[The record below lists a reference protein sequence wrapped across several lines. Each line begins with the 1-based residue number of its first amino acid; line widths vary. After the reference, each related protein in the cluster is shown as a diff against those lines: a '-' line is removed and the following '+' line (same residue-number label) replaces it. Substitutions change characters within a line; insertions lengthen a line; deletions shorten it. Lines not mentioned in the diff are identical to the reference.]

1 MQRKNTSTLY
11 RLVMAGAMVLVGLN
25 VWLTTHELG
34 ALFSAQGWRAHTLE
48 VITHTKALE
57 LEVSKAN
64 SAVRGYLLEGLPVFA
79 QRYDAA
85 MKQTQ
90 VEIDQIQRLS
100 ADNDSQQQRIAYLR
114 TRVRAK
120 FAALDAGVA
129 MRKGAAGPLDDA
141 LLSHVMADSPDSG
154 PTVGYVISQIEE
166 EEGRLLDER
175 TTEIRHARSAVWA
188 SFIGASLLDI
198 LLIVAAFEFL
208 IRITRDRYI
217 LAERAKEIAT
227 LVDDLQLANTSLE
240 ERVALRT
247 RELESSNQELEA
259 FSYSVSHDLRAPL
272 RTIDGFSL
280 ALQEDFSDILNDEGR
295 DYIAR
300 VRNGVQR
307 MGQLIDALLQLSRVT
322 RSDIVRERIDLSQLA
337 TLVFNETK
345 QSDPERDVTFVA
357 QPGVL
362 VEGDPRLLRIA
373 LENLIGNAFKFTSKT
388 PGARIEFGS
397 DLRGGKT
404 VYFIRDNGAGF
415 DMQYVDRL
423 FTAFQRLHG
432 DRDFKGSGIGLAT
445 VSRIIRRHHGTIGA
459 ESVVGHGA
467 TFYFTLAA

>member
-1 MQRKNTSTLY
+1 MQLKKTSTMY
-11 RLVMAGAMVLVGLN
+11 RLVMAGAMIVVGLN
-25 VWLTTHELG
+25 IWLTTHELG

-64 SAVRGYLLEGLPVFA
+64 SAVRGYLLEGSPIFA

-85 MKQTQ
+85 TKQTQ

-100 ADNDSQQQRIAYLR
+100 PTTIRSRNESR
-114 TRVRAK
+114 TCAAVVRAK
-120 FAALDAGVA
+120 FAALDTGVA
-129 MRKGAAGPLDDA
+129 MRKGAAGPLDEA

-154 PTVGYVISQIEE
+154 PTVGYVISQIEG

-175 TTEIRHARSAVWA
+175 TAETQHARAAVWA

-198 LLIVAAFEFL
+198 LLIIAAFEFL
-208 IRITRDRYI
+208 IRITRDRYV
-217 LAERAKEIAT
+217 LAERAKVISM
-227 LVDDLQLANTSLE
+227 LVDDLKLANTSLE

-322 RSDIVRERIDLSQLA
+322 RSDIVARAARSLA
-337 TLVFNETK
+337 
-345 QSDPERDVTFVA
+345 A
-357 QPGVL
+357 CHPGL
-362 VEGDPRLLRIA
+362 QRNQGRR
-373 LENLIGNAFKFTSKT
+373 S
-388 PGARIEFGS
+388 GARCDIPRPAGCSGGRRPAPVADRARKPDRQRVQVHLEDFG
-397 DLRGGKT
+397 RPHR
-404 VYFIRDNGAGF
+404 VR
-415 DMQYVDRL
+415 Q
-423 FTAFQRLHG
+423 
-432 DRDFKGSGIGLAT
+432 
-445 VSRIIRRHHGTIGA
+445 
-459 ESVVGHGA
+459 
-467 TFYFTLAA
+467 